1 MNPYQL
7 IINVQQRMQQD
18 PDFANKFNRAVS
30 ELNKVPGLQQR
41 VIQIAQI
48 SDESQ
53 REQAMERLP
62 KDAKHAVKRILG
74 LLDEYNIY
82 KWFKLE
88 LYIFKYL
95 LNKRSFL

>member
-18 PDFANKFNRAVS
+18 PEFANKFSRAVS
-30 ELNKVPGLQQR
+30 ELNKVPGLQQK

-48 SDESQ
+48 SDEYQ
-53 REQAMERLP
+53 REQAMEKLP
-62 KDAKHAVKRILG
+62 KDAKHAVKKILA

-82 KWFKLE
+82 
-88 LYIFKYL
+88 
-95 LNKRSFL
+95 R

>member
-7 IINVQQRMQQD
+7 IMNVQQRMQQD
-18 PDFANKFNRAVS
+18 PDFANKFNKAVS

-53 REQAMERLP
+53 RNKLW
-62 KDAKHAVKRILG
+62 KD
-74 LLDEYNIY
+74 
-82 KWFKLE
+82 
-88 LYIFKYL
+88 YL
-95 LNKRSFL
+95 KMQSMR

>member
-1 MNPYQL
+1 
-7 IINVQQRMQQD
+7 
-18 PDFANKFNRAVS
+18 
-30 ELNKVPGLQQR
+30 
-41 VIQIAQI
+41 
-48 SDESQ
+48 
-53 REQAMERLP
+53 MERLP